1 MVMRALLF
9 FALFGA
15 PSSHA
20 AVAAAPEL
28 VALEKEL
35 TDGKEALKWGES
47 EAPAFKAFIAD
58 FRPRLEKTVEK
69 APKTRENAAAH
80 ARILVLLGD
89 HDSAVST
96 LGRALEADPGDAT
109 LTMTLG
115 QTHLERGDYASA
127 LAEAEKVLARDSKHG
142 GALLLKHTAAGRSQ
156 GKTTSH
162 APSGAAPS
170 YIGTQHGGS
179 RQAVAFTEHPKKTGT
194 SEVPGL
200 SSGEPVPIDRKR
212 MPLWPLAVPIGAG
225 LIGYGVYRSK
235 QTATGEGFDPDPN
248 LTEEQMAENRRRG
261 YKVGGALLAV
271 GLTAGVAWYAGPAIF
286 HGLRAIPPLIAP
298 IGQKIADSTN
308 RVGQSAAQVAASEV
322 GAILPETQAI
332 IIRAKTLYNANQAVI
347 DPRKFTA
354 YALDPRHTQGGS
366 DKARVFRSVL
376 GYTKDNYEGL
386 LAQIKQGILTAPAT
400 TGQVNEYG
408 IRKVVDIFVEGPAG
422 SAVVRTAWIYDS
434 GATVPRLVS
443 VYVK

>member
-1 MVMRALLF
+1 MRALLF
-9 FALFGA
+9 LALFVA
-15 PSSHA
+15 PSAHA

-35 TDGKEALKWGES
+35 AEGKEALKRGER
-47 EAPAFKAFIAD
+47 EVPAFEAFVAD
-58 FRPRLEKTVEK
+58 FRPRMEEAVER
-69 APKTRENAAAH
+69 APKTRENVALH
-80 ARILVLLGD
+80 ARILVLLDD
-89 HDSAVST
+89 HDAAIST
-96 LGRALEADPGDAT
+96 LGRALEIDPGDET

-115 QTHLERGDYASA
+115 QTLLERGDYASA
-127 LAEAEKVLARDSKHG
+127 LAEAEKVLARDPKHG
-142 GALLLKHTAAGRSQ
+142 GALLLKHTAAGRSA
-156 GKTTSH
+156 GK
-162 APSGAAPS
+162 APSAAPTETASS
-170 YIGTQHGGS
+170 YVATQHGGS
-179 RQAVAFTEHPKKTGT
+179 RQAVAFTEHPRKKGT

-200 SSGEPVPIDRKR
+200 SSGGSAPIDDKG

-235 QTATGEGFDPDPN
+235 QTVTGEGFDPDPT
-248 LTEEQMAENRRRG
+248 LTEEQMAENRRQG
-261 YKVGGALLAV
+261 YKVGGAMLAV
-271 GLTAGVAWYAGPAIF
+271 GLTAGVAWYTGPAILN
-286 HGLRAIPPLIAP
+286 GLRAIPTLIAP
-298 IGQKIADSTN
+298 FGQKVADSAN
-308 RVGQSAAQVAASEV
+308 RVGQSATQVAASEF

-354 YALDPRHTQGGS
+354 YALNPQHAQGGS

-400 TGQVNEYG
+400 TGQVNEHG
-408 IRKVVDIFVEGPAG
+408 IRKVVDILVQGPAG

-434 GATVPRLVS
+434 GTTVPRLVS